1 MHYTVNNLSEM
12 KIKFLLI
19 IAILSVSVSFSQ
31 KKWTLKECVNHALE
45 NNISVKQNILI
56 LELAEL
62 NVKNAKGNFLPNL
75 NGSASQGF
83 NFGSFLGI
91 DGSRISRDSRRNSLS
106 ANSSTTLFNGF
117 RNLNTYKQAQL
128 GVERSKL
135 TLEKIQNDISLF
147 VVNGYLNVLFAK
159 ENLDVARIQAEISKK
174 QVQAAKQRYEAGITA
189 KGDLLNTQSTAAND
203 QQNIVTQENT
213 LTLALLNLSQLLQI
227 PSDGFDIFK
236 IDIDSPSA
244 TLTYNNSEIVYQKAL
259 RSQPQIKNAELG
271 IQDADFNIE
280 IAESFL
286 RPTLNFS
293 FGANTSYQHLQ
304 GKKDE
309 ITIFDPITME
319 QEVISNGFFKQFSDN
334 LGYNFSFNLSIPIFN
349 RTQSKTNID
358 RQYINKEI
366 SQVNLT
372 NEKLQ
377 LQQTIEQAFVDS
389 KAAAKAYEASKIS
402 LDAQKE
408 AFKNAQESY
417 NLGASTLFD
426 FDLVR
431 TRLVRAASALIRAK
445 YDYVFKTK
453 VLQFY
458 YGEFNLD

>member
-1 MHYTVNNLSEM
+1 M
-12 KIKFLLI
+12 KIKFLVI
-19 IAILSVSVSFSQ
+19 TAVFSVSVSFSQ

-45 NNISVKQNILI
+45 NNITVAQNLLG
-56 LELAEL
+56 LELAKL
-62 NVKNAKGNFLPNL
+62 NVKNTKGNFLPNL
-75 NGSASQGF
+75 NASASQGL

-135 TLEKIQNDISLF
+135 NLEKIQNDISLF

-159 ENLDVARIQAEISKK
+159 ENLNVSRIQSQISQK
-174 QVQAAKQRYEAGITA
+174 QVEAAQQRYNAGITA
-189 KGDLLNTQSTAAND
+189 KGDLLNSQSTAAND
-203 QQNIVTQENT
+203 QQNIIIRENT

-227 PSDGFDIFK
+227 SSEGFDIFTLE
-236 IDIDSPSA
+236 IDSP
-244 TLTYNNSEIVYQKAL
+244 TKNLVYTDSEFVYEKAL
-259 RSQPQIKNAELG
+259 MSQPQIKNAKLG
-271 IQDADFNIE
+271 VQDADYNIE
-280 IAESFL
+280 IAKSFL
-286 RPTLNFS
+286 KPSLNFS

-309 ITIFDPITME
+309 ITIFNGITME
-319 QEVISNGFFKQFSDN
+319 EEIIPNGFFKQFSDN
-334 LGYNFSFNLSIPIFN
+334 LGYNFSLNLSIPIFN
-349 RTQSKTNID
+349 RTQSKTNIE
-358 RQYINKEI
+358 RQYINKKI

-389 KAAAKAYEASKIS
+389 KAASKAYEASKIS
-402 LDAQKE
+402 LEAQKE

-431 TRLVRAASALIRAK
+431 NRLVSAESALIRAK
-445 YDYVFKTK
+445 YDFVFKTK

-458 YGEFNLD
+458 YGELNLE